1 MNTLRFTSL
10 TKYLILFLAFTV
22 SSVNAKDEAVDGNMR
37 RILIVYFS
45 QPEDVKLDG
54 VDGISGASILQKN
67 SVVLGST
74 QYVAQIIQKEIG
86 GDLFR
91 IETVKPYP
99 RQHDTLLKYAEQEV
113 KDGARPELK
122 EKIPNLADY
131 NQVFVGYPIWWYK
144 MPMVMYSFFEQHDF
158 SGKTLIPFTTHGGS
172 RFSDSLRE
180 IKRLQPNAQLVT
192 QGLAIS
198 RDDVTDDDTPT
209 EIRNWLRKLPNM
221 P

>member
-22 SSVNAKDEAVDGNMR
+22 SSVNAKDEAVDGNTR

-74 QYVAQIIQKEIG
+74 QYVAQIIQKETG

-99 RQHDTLLKYAEQEV
+99 RQHDPLLKYAEQEV

-158 SGKTLIPFTTHGGS
+158 IGKTLIPFTTHGGS

>member
-22 SSVNAKDEAVDGNMR
+22 SSVNAKGEAVDGNTR

-74 QYVAQIIQKEIG
+74 QYVAQIIQKETG

>member
-22 SSVNAKDEAVDGNMR
+22 SSVNAKDEAVDGNTR

-74 QYVAQIIQKEIG
+74 QYVAQIIQKETG

-99 RQHDTLLKYAEQEV
+99 RQHDPLLKYAEQEV

>member
-22 SSVNAKDEAVDGNMR
+22 SSVNAKDEAVDGNTR
-37 RILIVYFS
+37 RILIAYFS

-74 QYVAQIIQKEIG
+74 QYVAQIIQKETG

-99 RQHDTLLKYAEQEV
+99 RQHDPLLKYAEQEV

-180 IKRLQPNAQLVT
+180 IKRLSLMHSWSPKV
-192 QGLAIS
+192 
-198 RDDVTDDDTPT
+198 
-209 EIRNWLRKLPNM
+209 
-221 P
+221 

>member
-74 QYVAQIIQKEIG
+74 QYVAQIIQKETG

>member
-22 SSVNAKDEAVDGNMR
+22 SSVNAKDEAVDGNTR

-74 QYVAQIIQKEIG
+74 QYVAQIIQKETG
-86 GDLFR
+86 GDLFC

>member
-1 MNTLRFTSL
+1 MNTLRLTSL
-10 TKYLILFLAFTV
+10 IKYLILFLALTV
-22 SSVNAKDEAVDGNMR
+22 SSVNAIDEAVDGNTR

-54 VDGISGASILQKN
+54 VDGISGASVLQKN

-74 QYVAQIIQKEIG
+74 QYVAQIIKKETG

-99 RQHDTLLKYAEQEV
+99 NQHDPLLKYAEQEV
-113 KDGARPELK
+113 KNGARPELK
-122 EKIPNLADY
+122 GKIENLADY
-131 NQVFVGYPIWWYK
+131 DQIFIGYPIWWYK
-144 MPMVMYSFFEQHDF
+144 MPMAMYSFFEQHDF
-158 SGKTLIPFTTHGGS
+158 SGKMLIPFTTHGGS

-198 RDDVTDDDTPT
+198 RNDVTDDDTPT
-209 EIRNWLRKLPNM
+209 EIINWLSKLPNR

>member
-22 SSVNAKDEAVDGNMR
+22 SSVNAKDEAVDGNTR

-74 QYVAQIIQKEIG
+74 QYVAQIIQKETG
-86 GDLFR
+86 GDLFC

-198 RDDVTDDDTPT
+198 RDDVTDDDTLT

>member
-22 SSVNAKDEAVDGNMR
+22 NSVNAKDEAVDGNMR

-74 QYVAQIIQKEIG
+74 QYVAQIIQKETG

-131 NQVFVGYPIWWYK
+131 NQVIVGYPIWWYK

>member
-22 SSVNAKDEAVDGNMR
+22 SSVNAKDEAVDGNTR

-45 QPEDVKLDG
+45 QLEDVKLDG

-74 QYVAQIIQKEIG
+74 QYVAQIIQKETG

-99 RQHDTLLKYAEQEV
+99 RQHDPLLKYAEQEV

>member
-1 MNTLRFTSL
+1 MNTLRFTPL

-22 SSVNAKDEAVDGNMR
+22 SSVNAKDEAVDGNTR

-74 QYVAQIIQKEIG
+74 QYVAQIIQKETG

-180 IKRLQPNAQLVT
+180 IKLLQPSAQLVT

>member
-22 SSVNAKDEAVDGNMR
+22 SSVNAKDEAVDGNTR

-74 QYVAQIIQKEIG
+74 QYVAQIIQKETG

-91 IETVKPYP
+91 IETVKTYP

-180 IKRLQPNAQLVT
+180 IKHLQPNAQLVT

>member
-22 SSVNAKDEAVDGNMR
+22 SSVNAKDEAVDGNTR

-54 VDGISGASILQKN
+54 VDGISGASVLQKN

-74 QYVAQIIQKEIG
+74 QYVAQIIQKETG

-99 RQHDTLLKYAEQEV
+99 NQHDPLLKYAEQEV
-113 KDGARPELK
+113 KYGVRPELK
-122 EKIPNLADY
+122 EKIENLAEY
-131 NQVFVGYPIWWYK
+131 EQIFIGYPIWWYK
-144 MPMVMYSFFEQHDF
+144 MPMAMYSFFEQHDF
-158 SGKTLIPFTTHGGS
+158 SGKKLIPFTTHGGS

-180 IKRLQPNAQLVT
+180 IKRLQPNAQLVI

-198 RDDVTDDDTPT
+198 RNDVTDEDTPT
-209 EIRNWLRKLPNM
+209 EIINWLRKLPNRL
-221 P
+221 